1 MFPVAQ
7 GSSRHRVAGN
17 CAAGLLTIIDGSRV
31 HAYVTPKYRPGTS
44 SALILAADPMA
55 GALMAAAVELTGIP
69 PVFALAGEHGKAAL
83 LRCRPRYILLSHD
96 EPCARDDSVLGPAL
110 MTGARIFIFGTH
122 DQVTPL
128 RPLLARHNVETII
141 LPLEVDALRA
151 LLRAERESSRHQ
163 PPTTAP

>member
-1 MFPVAQ
+1 MDLESKAHVP
-7 GSSRHRVAGN
+7 
-17 CAAGLLTIIDGSRV
+17 
-31 HAYVTPKYRPGTS
+31 PKYRPGIS

-69 PVFALAGEHGKAAL
+69 PVFALPEEHGKAAL
-83 LRCRPRYILLSHD
+83 LRCRPRFLLLSHD

-122 DQVTPL
+122 DQVAALKPMM
-128 RPLLARHNVETII
+128 ARYNVEAIV
-141 LPLEVDALRA
+141 LPMDVDALRA
-151 LLRAERESSRHQ
+151 LLRAEREPSRRQ